1 MHSPHSRQ
9 LDRTG
14 HEPAMDRRSFMA
26 RSSLGLA
33 GLLAGTHQGFS
44 ETNSDAKP
52 FRLRYCLPSC
62 MYGKLSLE
70 EILPEI
76 ERIGADCIDLWPK
89 PHGDQREQ
97 ADAMGWESLG
107 AKLKDRNA
115 TLGCLTRY
123 DLGPF
128 GLKEELKLAGKMHCP
143 LIVTG
148 GKGPVG
154 LSGTDL
160 KQAVR
165 EFVEKLKPHLEVAAA
180 NKVTI
185 AIENHGNNLIHTPD
199 SLRWLAEYAPN
210 KHQGIA
216 LAPYHLETLG
226 LGAKE
231 LAALIRDIGPHLSMF
246 YAWQHGK
253 GCMTKLPKEEELL
266 QMPGRGNLDFT
277 PILAALKSIQ
287 YQGMTEIFMH
297 PVPRG
302 IPILPTAAEV
312 TQEVNRARTYLE
324 SRLNQIQ

>member
-1 MHSPHSRQ
+1 MHSPKSGQ
-9 LDRTG
+9 SLG
-14 HEPAMDRRSFMA
+14 KGCQPSMDRRTFMA
-26 RSSLGLA
+26 QSSLGLA
-33 GLLAGTHQGFS
+33 GLLTSTHQ
-44 ETNSDAKP
+44 P
-52 FRLRYCLPSC
+52 FAEAASNATRFQLHYCLPSC

-70 EILPEI
+70 KILPEI
-76 ERIGADCIDLWPK
+76 EQIGASCIDLWPK

-97 ADAMGWESLG
+97 ADETGWDTLRASLNER
-107 AKLKDRNA
+107 KA

-128 GLKEELKLAGKMHCP
+128 GLNDELKLAGKMKCP

-154 LSGTDL
+154 LSGQDL
-160 KQAVR
+160 KKAVG

-180 NKVTI
+180 NEVTI
-185 AIENHGNNLIHTPD
+185 AIENHGNNLIHTTD
-199 SLRWLAEYAPN
+199 SLRWLAELASN
-210 KHQGIA
+210 QHLGIA

-226 LGAKE
+226 LDE
-231 LAALIRDIGPHLSMF
+231 QDLAALIRDIGSHLSMF

-266 QMPGRGNLDFT
+266 QMPGRGDLDFT

-287 YQGMTEIFMH
+287 YRGLTEIFMH

-302 IPILPTAAEV
+302 IPILPTAKEV
-312 TQEVNRARTYLE
+312 TKEINLARTYLE

>member
-1 MHSPHSRQ
+1 MAGVQKGFMDTHSNG
-9 LDRTG
+9 TG
-14 HEPAMDRRSFMA
+14 F
-26 RSSLGLA
+26 
-33 GLLAGTHQGFS
+33 Q
-44 ETNSDAKP
+44 
-52 FRLRYCLPSC
+52 LRYCLPSC
-62 MYGKLSLE
+62 MYGKLPLH

-76 ERIGADCIDLWPK
+76 QRIGADCIDLWPK

-97 ADAMGWESLG
+97 ANAMGWENLRI
-107 AKLKDRNA
+107 KLQERKA

-128 GLKEELKLAGKMHCP
+128 GLQEELKLAGTMNCP

-148 GKGPVG
+148 GKGAVG
-154 LSGTDL
+154 LTGPDL
-160 KQAVR
+160 KRAVR
-165 EFVEKLKPHLEVAAA
+165 EFVEKLKPHLELAAK

-210 KHQGIA
+210 QYLGIA
-216 LAPYHLETLG
+216 LAPYHLETVG
-226 LGAKE
+226 LGATE

-266 QMPGRGNLDFT
+266 QMPGRGDLDFT
-277 PILAALKSIQ
+277 PILAALKSIH
-287 YQGMTEIFMH
+287 YEGLTEIFMH

-302 IPILPTAAEV
+302 IPILPAAKEV
-312 TQEVNRARTYLE
+312 TQEINRARTYLE